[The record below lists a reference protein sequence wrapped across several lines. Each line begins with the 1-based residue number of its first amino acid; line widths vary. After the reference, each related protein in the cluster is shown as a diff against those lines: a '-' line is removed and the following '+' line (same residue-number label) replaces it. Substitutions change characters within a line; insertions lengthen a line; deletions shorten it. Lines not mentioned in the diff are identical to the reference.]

1 MLDVGRFEETI
12 ATDTTT
18 SRHRSE
24 WRLHNVSALIERGIL
39 VVGDGY
45 RAKNLELS
53 SHGLPFARAGN
64 INDGFLF
71 DDADHF
77 PEEKLERVGNKI
89 SQPGDVVFTS
99 KGTVGRFG
107 FVRPSTPR
115 FVYSP
120 QLCFWRTLDPE
131 MIDPRFLF
139 FWMLGREFLIQFRG
153 VAGQTDMAEYVNLR
167 DQRRMFITL
176 PSISEQRAIAHI
188 LSKLDDK
195 IELNRQMNETLESMA
210 RALFKSWF
218 VDFDPVRA
226 KAEGRDAGLPKPL
239 ADLFPANLVDSELGE
254 IPEGWEVKPFADT
267 VEIIGG
273 GTPKTSVAEYWGGEV
288 LWFSIV
294 DAPLPSDVWVVDTE
308 KKITREGLENS
319 SARVLPVGSTII
331 SARGTVG
338 RIALVGVPMAI
349 NQSCYGLRGKTGIHG
364 VFNYF
369 ATRELIAILQQRAHG
384 SVFDTITRDT
394 LAGVTVAVPPARLV
408 VAFEASVDPAIQRIR
423 ANLLQS
429 RTLASLRD
437 TLLPKLISGELR
449 VKDIEKSLEDVK

>member
-1 MLDVGRFEETI
+1 
-12 ATDTTT
+12 
-18 SRHRSE
+18 
-24 WRLHNVSALIERGIL
+24 
-39 VVGDGY
+39 
-45 RAKNLELS
+45 
-53 SHGLPFARAGN
+53 
-64 INDGFLF
+64 
-71 DDADHF
+71 
-77 PEEKLERVGNKI
+77 
-89 SQPGDVVFTS
+89 
-99 KGTVGRFG
+99 
-107 FVRPSTPR
+107 
-115 FVYSP
+115 
-120 QLCFWRTLDPE
+120 
-131 MIDPRFLF
+131 
-139 FWMLGREFLIQFRG
+139 MLGREFLIQFRG